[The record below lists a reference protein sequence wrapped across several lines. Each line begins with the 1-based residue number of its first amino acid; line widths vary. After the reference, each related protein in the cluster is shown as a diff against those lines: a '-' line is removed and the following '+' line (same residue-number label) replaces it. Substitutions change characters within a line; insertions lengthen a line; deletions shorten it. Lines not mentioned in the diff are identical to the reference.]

1 MKKNTLE
8 FTSEEMSILVE
19 ELGYAI
25 DDELELVEQGEVSS
39 KRRLDI
45 LEDLYKR
52 FGGR

>member
-1 MKKNTLE
+1 MKRNTLE

-25 DDELELVEQGEVSS
+25 DDELELVEQGEVNGAY
-39 KRRLDI
+39 RLNI

>member
-1 MKKNTLE
+1 MEKNTLE
-8 FTSEEMSILVE
+8 FTREEMSIIVE

-39 KRRLDI
+39 RHRLNI